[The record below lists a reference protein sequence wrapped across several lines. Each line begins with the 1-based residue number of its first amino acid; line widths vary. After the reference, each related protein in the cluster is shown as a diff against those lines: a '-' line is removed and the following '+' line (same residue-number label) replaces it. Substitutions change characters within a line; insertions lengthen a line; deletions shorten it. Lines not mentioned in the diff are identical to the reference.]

1 MLDFVKMQGA
11 GNDYIY
17 IDCLDSPPPADP
29 AGLSRRM
36 SDRHFGVGGDGLILL
51 LPATDGSAHCRMR
64 MFNADGSESEMCGN
78 GIRCLAK
85 LAWESGRVRTNPLRV
100 ETGAGLLKLELH
112 LTAGEVRSVTVDMGP
127 PRFAPGEI
135 GVKLEG
141 ERIVERPVTALDRTF
156 ELTCISMGNP
166 HAVIFLD
173 EPVEQFPVE
182 RYGRAIENDP
192 LFNNRTNVE
201 FINVSGENRLR
212 QRTWERGSGETLA
225 CGTGASA
232 VAVAGIVTGR
242 CRPGVVEVSLNGG
255 DLSIHWREGENAL
268 LTGPAVEVFRG
279 RWPER
284 KMEKPRVSKE

>member
-1 MLDFVKMQGA
+1 MIEFVKMQGA

-17 IDCLDSPPPADP
+17 LDCLDSAPPADP

-51 LPATDGSAHCRMR
+51 LPPQAGPAHCRMR

-85 LAWESGRVRTNPLRV
+85 LAWESGKLRVNPLLV

-112 LTAGEVRSVTVDMGP
+112 VTNGAVHSATVNMGP
-127 PRFAPGEI
+127 PRFSPAEI

-141 ERIVERPVTALDRTF
+141 DRIFDRPIKALDRTF
-156 ELTCISMGNP
+156 GITCVSMGNP
-166 HAVIFLD
+166 HSVIFLD

-192 LFNNRTNVE
+192 LFTNRTNVE
-201 FINVSGENRLR
+201 FVNVKGDNRLR

-232 VAVAGIVTGR
+232 VAVAGITTGR
-242 CRPGVVEVSLNGG
+242 CRPGTVEVELNGG
-255 DLSIHWREGENAL
+255 KLSIRWREGEHVL
-268 LTGPAVEVFRG
+268 MTGPAVEVFRG
-279 RWPER
+279 RWPE
-284 KMEKPRVSKE
+284 